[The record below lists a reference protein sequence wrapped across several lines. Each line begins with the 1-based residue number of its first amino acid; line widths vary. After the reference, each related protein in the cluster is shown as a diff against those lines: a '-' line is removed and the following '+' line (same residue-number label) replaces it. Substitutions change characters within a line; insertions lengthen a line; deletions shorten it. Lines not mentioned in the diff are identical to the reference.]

1 MFTIL
6 VVVRKKPEVSQDE
19 FRRIW
24 KDVYGPLYQKIP
36 QVLAYKQYHLTDRRK
51 DDAEDPIDGVAIMSF
66 DSEADMH
73 AAWKTEIYKEAS
85 KIRESIMRETAV
97 GVHVTAVDEIV
108 KIISPSP

>member
-6 VVVRKKPEVSQDE
+6 VTVRKRPEISTEQ

-24 KDVYGPLYQKIP
+24 KEEYGPMYRQMP
-36 QVLAYKQYHLTDRRK
+36 QVKSYQQLHLADRRK

-66 DSEADMH
+66 DSEEAMKE
-73 AAWKTEIYKEAS
+73 AWATDIYKEAA

-97 GVHVTAVDEIV
+97 GVHVTSVDQLIQ
-108 KIISPSP
+108 II